1 MITSQ
6 INSPFF
12 TFISMRVPTKWSD
25 ISIEKYFAINERLK
39 KGGKELDKQIG
50 LLSIV
55 TGRSEELINKIK
67 YKQFGKI
74 IKKLKFLETLNIPE
88 SVPRSFWL
96 KGIKYKFKPNLNH
109 FTAENLIDAMSYGK
123 DGEYKN
129 MHKVLALYCKPVRWQ
144 FWVRQKNAERADI
157 FYRNMSVA
165 TALPTY
171 VFFSNVLR
179 DLLPRIETYLGKML
193 NKEMKTIAKMAKELS
208 RDTGVGSSPL
218 TDSATVIPQNGTP
231 S

>member
-1 MITSQ
+1 MKI
-6 INSPFF
+6 
-12 TFISMRVPTKWSD
+12 PTNWSD
-25 ISIEKYFAINERLK
+25 LSIEQFFAVNDYLK
-39 KGGKELDKQIG
+39 KDKSELDKQIG
-50 LLSIV
+50 LLSIL

-67 YKQFGKI
+67 YKQFAKI

-88 SVPRSFWL
+88 GAPKSFWL

-129 MHKVLALYCKPVRWQ
+129 IHKILALYCKPARWQ
-144 FWVRQKNAERADI
+144 FWVRQKSAERADL

-165 TALPTY
+165 TALPIY
-171 VFFSNVLR
+171 VFFSNVLS
-179 DLLPRIETYLGKML
+179 DLLPRIETYLAKML
-193 NKEMKTIAKMAKELS
+193 NKEMKTIVKMAKKLS
-208 RDTGVGSSPL
+208 RDTGAGSSPL
-218 TDSATVIPQNGTP
+218 TGSATATLQNGTP